1 MTLATTLLKLIG
13 GQSMAA
19 GRQTA
24 EEMQSSAMMGAVME
38 GSADDVRALAEK
50 NVGINDV
57 YSGQRTTPLIVAATT
72 DQWPSAEVL
81 IDHGADI
88 WAHDRFGVTAAQM
101 TVNSRILPGTSE
113 DQARLRVI
121 EKMKAQGYPFPPPDS
136 DTVLQLEKEGK
147 WPPSSAR
154 K

>member
-1 MTLATTLLKLIG
+1 
-13 GQSMAA
+13 MAA
-19 GRQTA
+19 GTVPNGGTTYQT
-24 EEMQSSAMMGAVME
+24 MMGAVMKGTAE
-38 GSADDVRALAEK
+38 DVRILAEK
-50 NVGINDV
+50 NIGINEV
-57 YSGQRTTPLIVAATT
+57 YSDEETTPLIVAAST
-72 DQWPSAEVL
+72 DQWPSVEIL
-81 IDHGADI
+81 MDHGADI
-88 WAHDRFGVTAAQM
+88 WAHDVFGITAARM
-101 TVNSRILPGTSE
+101 AVRSRILPGTPE